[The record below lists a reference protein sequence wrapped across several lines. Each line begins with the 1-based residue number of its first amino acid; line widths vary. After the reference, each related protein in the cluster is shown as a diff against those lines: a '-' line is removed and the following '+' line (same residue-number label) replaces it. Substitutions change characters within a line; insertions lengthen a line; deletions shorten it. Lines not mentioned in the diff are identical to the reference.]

1 MSADD
6 LMLANDFPSFQRY
19 QLAFTAHIRDPLH
32 QPRPQGVAASGMA
45 VYNEI
50 VFNNLFASVS
60 ACFPVAQKVIG
71 KRAWLKL
78 IRAFLREHAA
88 NTPIFRKIPEEFLS
102 FLADSTSNRPPLLP
116 SYLLSLCHYEWI
128 ELLVA
133 SIEAPKLDDEAIN
146 RQGDLLTEQPVF
158 TPTMQLLSYDY
169 AVHKISPRNKPKQ
182 QLSTQ
187 LLVYRNVEDEVKFI
201 ALNSITFRLLSLLRQ
216 NKSTGKQALTLI
228 TNVMH
233 TDSPEKI
240 IQFGLQALED
250 LKNLGVIIG
259 TLKPKSPPDKKLI
272 S

>member
-1 MSADD
+1 MNTDN
-6 LMLANDFPSFQRY
+6 LPSFQRY

-45 VYNEI
+45 VYKEI

-71 KRAWLKL
+71 KRAWLNL
-78 IRAFLREHAA
+78 TRAFLREHAA
-88 NTPIFRKIPEEFLS
+88 NTPIFRQIPEEFLS
-102 FLADSTSNRPPLLP
+102 FLADSTSTRPLLLP
-116 SYLLSLCHYEWI
+116 PYLLSLCHYEWI

-169 AVHKISPRNKPKQ
+169 AVHEISPRNKPKQ
-182 QLSTQ
+182 QQSTQ
-187 LLVYRNVEDEVKFI
+187 LLVYRNIEDEVKFI
-201 ALNSITFRLLSLLRQ
+201 AVNSITFRLLSLLKQ

-228 TNVMH
+228 ADDMH

>member
-6 LMLANDFPSFQRY
+6 LMFANDLPSFQRY

-32 QPRPQGVAASGMA
+32 KPRPQGVAASGMA
-45 VYNEI
+45 VYKEI

-78 IRAFLREHAA
+78 TRAFLREHAA

-102 FLADSTSNRPPLLP
+102 FLADSTSNRSPLLP

-133 SIEAPKLDDEAIN
+133 SIEVPKLDDEAIN

-182 QLSTQ
+182 QQSTQ
-187 LLVYRNVEDEVKFI
+187 LLVYRNAEDEVKFI

-216 NKSTGKQALTLI
+216 NESTGKQALTLI
-228 TNVMH
+228 SNEMH
-233 TDSPEKI
+233 ADSPEKI
-240 IQFGLQALED
+240 IQFGLHALED

-259 TLKPKSPPDKKLI
+259 TLKPKSSLI
-272 S
+272 KSG